1 MGKRLAV
8 SGFAR
13 LPVELVNIIFGLAA
27 ESSRHTCLDLCL
39 VASWARQI
47 ALPYLFRTLVAKDHG
62 AKFNIYLANRACI
75 PINTN
80 INPASLVKHVWMPL
94 ETDDT
99 TNPVLDVFENCHNI
113 VHIALTIYCFCTL
126 IRATSPPLIADMRKT
141 ISGPALD
148 RDRDLHLTLLST
160 TFFNWTFP
168 QYWQPNVMRR
178 SPLYDQIT
186 HIRVE
191 TVNSFHVYHLFK
203 LDHFSR
209 LSHLS
214 VPYYHPTQHVA
225 EQLDDLLELQSL
237 EMFVV
242 AGVRKPL
249 QQAHWKRLQEWV
261 WAKRRSDKRVF
272 FVEVPA
278 MDIQAEWE
286 AEMRGGESLWDRAL
300 RYTTQWEA
308 REEAEAAL
316 VRIFDRPRIV
326 NCTDLFVAVHQELQA
341 ANSQTIMPRRSR
353 RNAL

>member
-1 MGKRLAV
+1 MGKRLV

-13 LPVELVNIIFGLAA
+13 LPAELINIIFALAA

-62 AKFNIYLANRACI
+62 AKFNKYLANPPYI

-80 INPASLVKHVWMPL
+80 INPASLVKHVWIPL
-94 ETDDT
+94 EYDGTDS
-99 TNPVLDVFENCHNI
+99 VLDVFKNCHNL
-113 VHIALTIYCFCTL
+113 VHIALTIHCFYNL
-126 IRATSPPLIADMRKT
+126 IRATSPYLVADMTKTT

-148 RDRDLHLTLLST
+148 RDRDLHFTMLSAGS
-160 TFFNWTFP
+160 FNWTFP
-168 QYWQPNVMRR
+168 QYWQPGAVLR

-191 TVNSFHVYHLFK
+191 T
-203 LDHFSR
+203 LDSYYISPSHGMAHFSR

-214 VPYYHPTQHVA
+214 VPYYHSTQHVA
-225 EQLDDLLELQSL
+225 NQLDVFLELQSL

-261 WAKRRSDKRVF
+261 WAERRTDKRVF
-272 FVEVPA
+272 FLEVPA

-286 AEMRGGESLWDRAL
+286 AEMRGGKSLWDRAF
-300 RYTTQWEA
+300 RYTTEWEA
-308 REEAEAAL
+308 REKAEAAL
-316 VRIFDRPRIV
+316 VKIFNCPRIV
-326 NCTDLFVAVHQELQA
+326 TCADLFVAVHQELQA